1 MELERLNVG
10 IITTVSGRWP
20 LELPTARDEEYSAWL
35 MKSYPDIHVV
45 KSPKIA
51 VNKNDVATITEYFKK
66 ETVDLVVQVIG
77 AFTGDD
83 VATYLGEELKVPIVI
98 WAPHEPPFDGGRL
111 MANALVSAT
120 MNTAALYR
128 LGLKYHFIYGDC
140 TDSRI
145 QAEITKLIKVY
156 GALKKLKRTY
166 LGLLGYRPT
175 GFYSSTFDET
185 LIRQKFG
192 IKMEEFDLKV
202 ILDKAE
208 QMDASKVEADIAKVR
223 ALGQVQGIPDSYLEN
238 HSRLTLAIKELIT
251 EQDFNALC
259 IKCWPELGNLHFT
272 PCGMIARLA
281 DEDFLI
287 GCESDVDATLTM
299 LIQKYLSGKTPFMS
313 DLITIDETENSAS
326 FWHCGQA
333 ATKLKSPDSD
343 LIVSNHPLAGQGVA
357 FYGTLKPGKVTVAR
371 MSKINNEF
379 KLFLVKGE
387 AIPTQY
393 VTKGVMVKVVLEE
406 PVDRVL
412 HRIAEE
418 GVPHHYSLIWD
429 DVAEEMK
436 SLAGVLGIQVIE
448 I

>member
-1 MELERLNVG
+1 
-10 IITTVSGRWP
+10 
-20 LELPTARDEEYSAWL
+20 
-35 MKSYPDIHVV
+35 
-45 KSPKIA
+45 
-51 VNKNDVATITEYFKK
+51 
-66 ETVDLVVQVIG
+66 
-77 AFTGDD
+77 
-83 VATYLGEELKVPIVI
+83 
-98 WAPHEPPFDGGRL
+98 

-406 PVDRVL
+406 PVDKVL